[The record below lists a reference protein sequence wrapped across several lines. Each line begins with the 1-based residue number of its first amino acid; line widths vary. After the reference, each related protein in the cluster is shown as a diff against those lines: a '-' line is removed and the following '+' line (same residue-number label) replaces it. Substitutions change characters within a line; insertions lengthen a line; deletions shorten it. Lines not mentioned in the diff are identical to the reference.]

1 MLDVSVPTTDGRKL
15 LLVRRIEPS
24 NDVALLLDQLKLN
37 LPAQPPPK
45 IRYTAA
51 SAAM

>member
-24 NDVALLLDQLKLN
+24 NDVALLLDQLKLTP
-37 LPAQPPPK
+37 PAQPPPK
-45 IRYTAA
+45 IRYTTPPAA
-51 SAAM
+51 L